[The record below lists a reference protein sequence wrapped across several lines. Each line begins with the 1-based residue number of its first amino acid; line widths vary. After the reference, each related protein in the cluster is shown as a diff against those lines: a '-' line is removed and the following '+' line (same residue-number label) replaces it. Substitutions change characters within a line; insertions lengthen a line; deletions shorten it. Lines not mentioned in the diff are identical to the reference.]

1 LQGILAA
8 QHLFTSNS
16 EWQGTMKQLLVICAS
31 ILCIILGINLSIDPA
46 HLHKPGSGQSDEA
59 RIASILLADQ
69 QAVVPRERIG
79 FDERISRQM
88 LLEQRAKT
96 DRSVIFGS
104 SRVRYFS
111 TKAFDDELHFVD
123 AVNAA
128 TLEDLLVFSYLRVL
142 RSKQLPKNLYVAL
155 DPWMIEQ
162 ANSYTRLVQLS
173 YPDAFVQAVEHFG
186 FGLPEGSAK
195 VYKNLAGNRK
205 NLLRVPIVDVIAG
218 GVVAG
223 NYQAVAI
230 GKLPIAGPLQISFD
244 GWITEGT
251 YYWAWR
257 VLLNGVPVDEGNY
270 MDNLQGSPAPHQPR
284 TFVTKQLEAKVGDAI
299 TVEMVHA
306 DGRGVAVSVGTQQYK
321 AESFSVQVKCDSPA
335 AIHYKNSFNCNDILE
350 PSRYLRYIPIV
361 KEMLSPAYL
370 QQSLKVLLQAKRGSA
385 APNIEAKP
393 LCLPDANQANYIFC
407 SDGSVPWPLVENYDS
422 GKVENIV
429 RTIDDGLVPLKSID
443 GNALELLKQLTDF
456 YVRNGTAVTY
466 VLVPVHPF
474 SYEKWKSEND
484 SRGFLLAETTYRKFA
499 STNGIPIVGSY
510 NPTVVGCKNTD
521 FRDWVHPLPRCTNLI
536 ASALKRVTPSLASHN

>member
-1 LQGILAA
+1 MMKKLA
-8 QHLFTSNS
+8 FICTSI
-16 EWQGTMKQLLVICAS
+16 V
-31 ILCIILGINLSIDPA
+31 CIILGINLITDPV
-46 HLHKPGSGQSDEA
+46 HLLKPDSRQSDEA
-59 RIASILLADQ
+59 RIAGILLADL
-69 QAVVPRERIG
+69 QAVVPREKIG
-79 FDERISRQM
+79 FDERVSRQM
-88 LLEQRAKT
+88 FLEQRSKS

-111 TKAFDDELHFVD
+111 KKAFDDELHFVD

-128 TLEDLLVFSYLRVL
+128 TLEDLLVVTFLRDQQ
-142 RSKQLPKNLYVAL
+142 KQIPKKMYIAL

-162 ANSYTRLVQLS
+162 ANSYTRLAQMS
-173 YPDAFVQAVEHFG
+173 YPDAFVKAVEHFR
-186 FGLPEGSAK
+186 FSLPEGSARI
-195 VYKNLAGNRK
+195 YKNLAGNGK
-205 NLLRVPIVDVIAG
+205 NLMRVPMTDIVIGKHVTGD
-218 GVVAG
+218 
-223 NYQAVAI
+223 YRAVAI
-230 GKLPIAGPLQISFD
+230 GKLPFAGPLQISFD
-244 GWITEGT
+244 GWIEAGT
-251 YYWAWR
+251 YNWAWR
-257 VLLNGVPVDEGNY
+257 VLVNGAPVDDGNY
-270 MDNLQGSPAPHQPR
+270 MDNLQGSPSPHQAR
-284 TFVTKQLEAKVGDAI
+284 TVVTRLLEAKAGDVITLEMAHANNEGATVRVG
-299 TVEMVHA
+299 V
-306 DGRGVAVSVGTQQYK
+306 QQYNAK
-321 AESFSVQVKCDSPA
+321 NFSVQVKCDNPA
-335 AIHYKNSFNCNDILE
+335 AQQYKSWLNCNDFLQ
-350 PSRYLRYIPIV
+350 PSRYQTYIPIA
-361 KEMLSPAYL
+361 KEMLSPAYF
-370 QQSLKVLLQAKRGSA
+370 QQSLKVLLQAKGGSA

-429 RTIDDGLVPLKSID
+429 RTINDGLVPLKSID